1 MISAVVYRSRA
12 VRSLAPPDLHALTE
26 VAQSRNAR
34 EAVTGLMLYDGGSFF
49 QWLEGPAEGVGRV
62 MNSIRRD
69 PRHTDIEVLNDA
81 PVPSRRFSDWSMK
94 LATPGSMAIAASPD
108 VLKAPAAIVEDLR
121 QRPDAAPVLLVKLV
135 EMSAAE
141 AADLS
146 MDEAIAQL
154 PLQERVAT
162 LLKSVVLS
170 TVIPRVADGCEKLP
184 QQPVPRQALA
194 RQAHPRTAELASLL
208 IAADQNAA
216 VELISELLGARH
228 GTASLHG
235 TLFEPAARRLGDLWG
250 EDECSEFDVT
260 LGLCRLQSALRLLAD
275 DRAHRLARGA
285 ERPLVL
291 IAPVPGELHRIGAAM
306 DNSVLQGAGWS
317 PQCEYPADD
326 AALDALLAGTWF
338 DVLDLSLS
346 AAFRREHLLPQIAQ
360 TIAHARLASRNPA
373 LVVVVGGR
381 VFAEESNAGAQVG
394 ADMASTTSVNVDRA
408 IMRMLTTSRTPTLT
422 SLGLRDV
429 AATAC

>member
-1 MISAVVYRSRA
+1 MLSAVVYRSRA
-12 VRSLAPPDLHALTE
+12 VRSLASPDLHALTE
-26 VAQSRNAR
+26 VAQSRNTR

-81 PVPSRRFSDWSMK
+81 AVPSRRFSDWSMK
-94 LATPGSMAIAASPD
+94 LATPGSMAVAASPD

-121 QRPDAAPVLLVKLV
+121 HRPEAAPVLLVKLV

-141 AADLS
+141 TADLS

-162 LLKSVVLS
+162 ILKSVMLS
-170 TVIPRVADGCEKLP
+170 TVIPRLTDDCEKLP
-184 QQPVPRQALA
+184 QQARPRP
-194 RQAHPRTAELASLL
+194 AHPRTAELASLL

-216 VELISELLGARH
+216 VELVSELLGARH

-235 TLFEPAARRLGDLWG
+235 SLLEPAARRLGDLWS

-260 LGLCRLQSALRLLAD
+260 LGLCRLQSAMRLLAD
-275 DRAHRLARGA
+275 DRVHRLARGA

-291 IAPVPGELHRIGAAM
+291 IAPVPGELHRIGATL
-306 DNSVLQGAGWS
+306 DSTVLQGAGWS
-317 PQCEYPADD
+317 PQCEYPAND
-326 AALDALLAGTWF
+326 AALDALLASTWF

-360 TIAHARLASRNPA
+360 TIAQARLASRNPA

-381 VFAEESNAGAQVG
+381 VFAEESGAGAQVG
-394 ADMASTTSVNVDRA
+394 ADLATTTSVNVDRA
-408 IMRMLTTSRTPTLT
+408 ILRTLTASRTPTPAEQK
-422 SLGLRDV
+422 LRDV